1 MNKLKISLLL
11 IIFFFISGC
20 FSDKAYKRV
29 DFTEHAI
36 NIDIAKNA
44 KYILISNSK
53 GYVDLIDFSSFKNK
67 KINQW
72 AHQQTAAA
80 GIISAD
86 FSNPSSRN
94 EEQFV
99 VTTSQKTIARYS
111 IKQQKIINYWSLD
124 NISAVKLSNNGEFA
138 LVASAENKNDQH
150 GKYLHYRIVYFHLPY
165 GGIKYAFYHDDK
177 ISTIDLSA
185 DGRYAISGSDDTKA
199 RLWDLE
205 TGELKYTWSH
215 ASKITKVK
223 LSGNGLYA
231 MTNNASGEIRVY
243 KTSNGKLYRKFKLP
257 RATVSAAEFSPNGKY
272 LATGLS
278 REELILWNIKSGKK
292 IKKWRPARRYFWQPS
307 LARVTS
313 LAFIN
318 NKKLVSITSRGIAQ
332 MWKY

>member
-1 MNKLKISLLL
+1 MNKPRNYLLL
-11 IIFFFISGC
+11 LSILFLSAC
-20 FSDKAYKRV
+20 FGDKPYKQV
-29 DFTEHAI
+29 EFTEHAL
-36 NIDIAKNA
+36 NIDLAKNA
-44 KYILISNSK
+44 QYILISNSK
-53 GYVDLIDFSSFKNK
+53 GYVDLIDFSSYKNK

-72 AHQQTAAA
+72 AHQNTAAE

-86 FSNPSSRN
+86 FSNPESSN

-111 IKQQKIINYWSLD
+111 IQQEKIINFWSLD
-124 NISAVKLSNNGEFA
+124 NISAVKLSTNGEFA

-205 TGELKYTWSH
+205 TGELKHTWPH
-215 ASKITKVK
+215 KSKVVKVK
-223 LSGNGLYA
+223 LSQDGLYA
-231 MTNNASGEIRVY
+231 MTNNASGEIKIW
-243 KTSNGKLYRKFKLP
+243 KTSSGKLYKKFKLP

-272 LATGLS
+272 LVTGLS
-278 REELILWNIKSGKK
+278 REELILWNIKTGKQV
-292 IKKWRPARRYFWQPS
+292 KKWRPARRYFWQPS

-332 MWKY
+332 VWKY